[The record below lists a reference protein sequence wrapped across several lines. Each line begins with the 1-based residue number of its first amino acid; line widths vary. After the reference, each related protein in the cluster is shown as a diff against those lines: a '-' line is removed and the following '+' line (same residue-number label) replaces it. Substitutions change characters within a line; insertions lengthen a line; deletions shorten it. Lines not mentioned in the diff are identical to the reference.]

1 QCQQANRT
9 RLDFASANAKRHATP
24 KIVAGSSEPMMQI
37 VEAASHAS
45 LDGYAL
51 REVPIPQPGPGQ
63 ILVKVKACGVSYV
76 DALVALGRYQVKPP
90 LPHIPGSEIAG
101 TVARLGEGVTGFTPG
116 DRVLAQT
123 VAGFAEY
130 ALCPAAAA
138 RPLPAAIND
147 AQAVALPLNYLT
159 ALHGLRDRAHLM
171 AGERLLVFGAA
182 GGVGAAAVQIGR
194 LLGAEVIGVA
204 ATPEKRAAAEKFGAH
219 AVLDRDPDGWR
230 DRLKAIAPG
239 GVDIVYDP
247 ATGELFEAAF
257 RSLRW
262 GGRHLVIGF
271 ASGNIPALP
280 ANLPLMKGAGLLGVD
295 VRQFL
300 QTHGRARAPAY
311 LDEII
316 AWAASG
322 ALVPPV
328 GRVFDFADFTPA
340 LALALSGDSIG
351 KTVLLTP

>member
-1 QCQQANRT
+1 MRAECRT
-9 RLDFASANAKRHATP
+9 PETVMR
-24 KIVAGSSEPMMQI
+24 I

-45 LDGYAL
+45 LEDYAI
-51 REVPIPQPGPGQ
+51 REAAVPQPRPGQ
-63 ILVKVKACGVSYV
+63 ILVKVAMCGVSYV

-90 LPHIPGSEIAG
+90 LPHVPGSEIAG
-101 TVARLGEGVTGFTPG
+101 TVAEIGEGVTGFAVG
-116 DRVLAQT
+116 DRVVAQT
-123 VAGFAEY
+123 TGGFADY
-130 ALCPAAAA
+130 ALCHAAAA
-138 RPLPAAIND
+138 RALPAAIGD
-147 AQAVALPLNYLT
+147 AEAVALPLNYLT
-159 ALHGLRDRAHLM
+159 ALHGLRDRAHLA

-204 ATPEKRAAAEKFGAH
+204 STPEKRAAALAYGAH
-219 AVLDRDPDGWR
+219 AVIDRDPEGWR

-239 GVDIVYDP
+239 GIDVIYDP
-247 ATGELFEAAF
+247 ATGGLFETAF

-280 ANLPLMKGAGLLGVD
+280 ANLPLLKGAGLLGVD

-300 QTHGRARAPAY
+300 QTYGTAQGAAY

-316 AWAASG
+316 AWTAAG
-322 ALVPPV
+322 AFVPPV
-328 GRVFDFADFTPA
+328 GTIFDFADFGAA
-340 LALALSGDSIG
+340 LTLALSGDSIG
-351 KTVLLTP
+351 KTVLRIA